1 MVLSGGANNGAWEA
15 GLMWGLVNYGNEAD
29 YNWNTFSGVSA
40 GSLNTMLMASGAP
53 EDIAETLELLSTMWQ
68 TTTTESIWVPWP
80 GGLTQGLTEE
90 AGLVD
95 NSPMVPYLSSIL

>member
-15 GLMWGLVNYGNEAD
+15 GLMWGLVNYGNQAD

-53 EDIAETLELLSTMWQ
+53 EDI
-68 TTTTESIWVPWP
+68 
-80 GGLTQGLTEE
+80 
-90 AGLVD
+90 
-95 NSPMVPYLSSIL
+95 